1 MVIALIVFVLMAIGG
16 VASYYGRQYKN
27 NMGSNI
33 GEKHLREQ
41 WGIEERKE
49 YHE

>member
-16 VASYYGRQYKN
+16 VASQYKN